1 VTHASVPSSVAL
13 SSCLARLLALVRST
27 VGLVLS
33 GVTVKMVVPG
43 SPSSRD
49 NNGNKLEPGDVVT
62 HIDGEPVD
70 KHSIVHLLR
79 GNDVPGTEVTV
90 TVHKHTGSSEMVFRL
105 KRADAHT
112 VMATKNLYLA
122 LGDVHAELEKLEPR
136 DPQEHD
142 ALQKKLELVELN
154 IEAVTS
160 FAHEEQANLQA
171 HVSELEDALR
181 GALLEQER
189 AAKLLEQERATAS
202 NLRIHCASLDSK
214 LKEKKSL
221 TSDSSP
227 SRTHTPPQ
235 VTPHSSSTPRSTTRT
250 PRLSRDLPSTIPF
263 MGAGDLTL
271 RGVEKRVLSNGVEI
285 WVPKEGR
292 ERERERSEPD
302 VKGR

>member
-1 VTHASVPSSVAL
+1 
-13 SSCLARLLALVRST
+13 
-27 VGLVLS
+27 
-33 GVTVKMVVPG
+33 VKMVVPG

-49 NNGNKLEPGDVVT
+49 NDGNKLEPGDVVT

-70 KHSIVHLLR
+70 KHSIVQLLR

-90 TVHKHTGSSEMVFRL
+90 TVHKHTGSSEMIFRL

-112 VMATKNLYLA
+112 VMVTKNLYLA

-154 IEAVTS
+154 IEAVAS

-189 AAKLLEQERATAS
+189 AAAR
-202 NLRIHCASLDSK
+202 NLRKQCASLDSK
-214 LKEKKSL
+214 LQENRSL

-235 VTPHSSSTPRSTTRT
+235 VPPHSSSTPRSTPRT

-263 MGAGDLTL
+263 MAAGDLTL

-292 ERERERSEPD
+292 ERVRERPEPD

>member
-1 VTHASVPSSVAL
+1 
-13 SSCLARLLALVRST
+13 
-27 VGLVLS
+27 LS

-70 KHSIVHLLR
+70 KHSIVQLLR

-142 ALQKKLELVELN
+142 ALQKKLEMVELN

-189 AAKLLEQERATAS
+189 VAKLLEQERAAAS
-202 NLRIHCASLDSK
+202 NLRIHCAS
-214 LKEKKSL
+214 
-221 TSDSSP
+221 P
-227 SRTHTPPQ
+227 A
-235 VTPHSSSTPRSTTRT
+235 TRT

-292 ERERERSEPD
+292 ERGRERSEPD